1 MYIINSVNDTKL
13 PLIPEELAQHTARNF
28 LDRLNN
34 INMQVQRVFGDKLL
48 PVLIAEHDAGEAGEE
63 EDKENKAVEAVEV
76 ICLNF

>member
-1 MYIINSVNDTKL
+1 MK
-13 PLIPEELAQHTARNF
+13 
-28 LDRLNN
+28 
-34 INMQVQRVFGDKLL
+34 VQCVFGDKLL

>member
-1 MYIINSVNDTKL
+1 M
-13 PLIPEELAQHTARNF
+13 IPEELAQHTARNF
-28 LDRLNN
+28 LDRL
-34 INMQVQRVFGDKLL
+34 IITCRYSVFGDKFL